1 MANNIR
7 LTDKHRVWKWNY
19 DVQKYYQISET
30 DNDYIYLLPSPKNKA
45 ATTTQ
50 Q

>member
-7 LTDKHRVWKWNY
+7 LAGKHRVWKWNY

-30 DNDYIYLLPSPKNKA
+30 DNDYIYLPSPKNKA